1 MLLRL
6 QWAKNSNSI
15 SNEKSAMLEIVYNQ
29 YNYSENTL

>member
-6 QWAKNSNSI
+6 QGAKNSNPI
-15 SNEKSAMLEIVYNQ
+15 SNEKSAMLKIVYSQ

>member
-6 QWAKNSNSI
+6 QWVKNSNPI
-15 SNEKSAMLEIVYNQ
+15 SNEKSAMLKIVYSQ